1 MIHFPYFVSF
11 FLFLLTFQETV
22 MQLYRRYK
30 RFKDIVGK
38 LIPRIK
44 CTERKDKM
52 TLTQKRI
59 LILFI
64 IIVIAA
70 VLGRV
75 VFRAF
80 LNFLLGG
87 TMFGGNFL

>member
-1 MIHFPYFVSF
+1 MS
-11 FLFLLTFQETV
+11 
-22 MQLYRRYK
+22 YK
-30 RFKDIVGK
+30 R
-38 LIPRIK
+38 IPHQIQQIK
-44 CTERKDKM
+44 WAERKDNM

-64 IIVIAA
+64 IIVAAA
-70 VLGRV
+70 VLGRLA
-75 VFRAF
+75 FRAV